1 MIKQNRILPLP
12 IIYLSWNRIPFW
24 KLFIRTKWAS
34 PLQLPYPSIMRGLDT
49 LRAEHNCEAIF
60 YLLCEYPRFAGADPA
75 HIIFSLIGKTLSRF
89 SVTRSFL

>member
-1 MIKQNRILPLP
+1 MPDRPA
-12 IIYLSWNRIPFW
+12 
-24 KLFIRTKWAS
+24 KLFCRVPQQQGLSYKKTKWAS

-75 HIIFSLIGKTLSRF
+75 HIIFCFIGRTLPRF
-89 SVTRSFL
+89 SMIGYFL